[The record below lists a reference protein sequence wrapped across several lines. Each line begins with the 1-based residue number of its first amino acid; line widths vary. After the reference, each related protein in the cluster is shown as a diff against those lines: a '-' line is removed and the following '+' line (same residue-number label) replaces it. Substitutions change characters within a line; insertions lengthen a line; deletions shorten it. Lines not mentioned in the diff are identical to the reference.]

1 MTKRRSLTILIALLI
16 LGSQLFFLTGFSL
29 KSEKIPIP
37 QVKKD
42 VYVYDDDDLFDESVE
57 QQINTM
63 LINLE
68 KQTSAEFAVI
78 TVKSLL
84 DNSIETYSIEVAN
97 SLGIGKKDKD
107 NGVLLL
113 ISRSDNRVRLEIGKG
128 LEGILNDAK
137 CGRILD
143 KYFVPHR
150 DNDEYV
156 DATKLT
162 VQAVINV
169 IATDAGV
176 SIDGVDD
183 SITAPE
189 PTKIPWGWIITAIV
203 VVIIILIVL
212 NYLTDGEV
220 LELIAD
226 IFDSIGDSDFGGGSG
241 GGSFGGGSFGGGSF
255 GGGGASR

>member
-1 MTKRRSLTILIALLI
+1 MILIALL
-16 LGSQLFFLTGFSL
+16 LLFLSGCSL
-29 KSEKIPIP
+29 ESKEIPIP
-37 QVKKD
+37 QVRKD
-42 VYVYDDDDLFDESVE
+42 VYVYDDDNLFDESVE
-57 QQINTM
+57 QQLNTM

-78 TVKSLL
+78 TVESLL
-84 DNSIETYSIEVAN
+84 DYDIETYSIKVSN

-113 ISRSDNRVRLEIGKG
+113 IARSDNRVRLEIGKG

-143 KYFVPHR
+143 EYFVPYR
-150 DNDEYV
+150 ANDEYAE
-156 DATKLT
+156 ATTLT

-169 IATDAGV
+169 IATDAGISV
-176 SIDGVDD
+176 DGVDG

-189 PTKIPWGWIITAIV
+189 PEPIPWGWIISII
-203 VVIIILIVL
+203 VIIIIAFIVI
-212 NYLTDGEV
+212 NWITDGEAGELLIEI
-220 LELIAD
+220 LEA
-226 IFDSIGDSDFGGGSG
+226 IGDSDSGGGSG
-241 GGSFGGGSFGGGSF
+241 GGFGGGSF

>member
-1 MTKRRSLTILIALLI
+1 MTKRRSLLI
-16 LGSQLFFLTGFSL
+16 LMAILLLGSHIFSL
-29 KSEKIPIP
+29 VGYASESNEIPIP
-37 QVKKD
+37 WVKDD
-42 VYVYDDDDLFDESVE
+42 VYVYDDDNLFDDSVE

-84 DNSIETYSIEVAN
+84 GYEIESYSIKVAN
-97 SLGIGKKDKD
+97 TLGIGKKDKD

-143 KYFVPHR
+143 EYFVPYR
-150 DNDEYV
+150 NNNEYV
-156 DATKLT
+156 DATMLT

-176 SIDGVDD
+176 SVEGVDS

-189 PTKIPWGWIITAIV
+189 PDQIHWEWVIVII
-203 VVIIILIVL
+203 VIIIVAFIILNKLTNGELAELLIDML
-212 NYLTDGEV
+212 D
-220 LELIAD
+220 D
-226 IFDSIGDSDFGGGSG
+226 IGDSDFGGGSG
-241 GGSFGGGSFGGGSF
+241 GGGFGGDSF

>member
-1 MTKRRSLTILIALLI
+1 MTWRKSLLILITVLI

-29 KSEKIPIP
+29 KSDKIPIP
-37 QVKKD
+37 KVEKD
-42 VYVYDDDDLFDESVE
+42 VYVYDDDNLFDESVE

-84 DNSIETYSIEVAN
+84 DNSIEAYSIEVAN

-143 KYFVPHR
+143 EYFVPHR

-156 DATKLT
+156 DATTLT

-176 SIDGVDD
+176 SVDGVD
-183 SITAPE
+183 STILAPE
-189 PTKIPWGWIITAIV
+189 PKPIPWGWIILVI
-203 VVIIILIVL
+203 VIIIVILIVL
-212 NYLTDGEV
+212 DHLTDGAVSEIMGA
-220 LELIAD
+220 L
-226 IFDSIGDSDFGGGSG
+226 FDAIGDSDFDGGSG
-241 GGSFGGGSFGGGSF
+241 GSGGSFGGGSF

>member
-1 MTKRRSLTILIALLI
+1 MTKRKSLLI
-16 LGSQLFFLTGFSL
+16 LMAILLLGSQLFFLTGCSL
-29 KSEKIPIP
+29 ESEKIPIP
-37 QVKKD
+37 QVEKD
-42 VYVYDDDDLFDESVE
+42 VYVYDDDNLFDDSVE

-84 DNSIETYSIEVAN
+84 GYEIESYSIKVAN
-97 SLGIGKKDKD
+97 TLGIGKKDKD

-143 KYFVPHR
+143 EYFVPYR
-150 DNDEYV
+150 NNNEYV
-156 DATKLT
+156 DATTLT

-176 SIDGVDD
+176 SVEGVDS

-189 PTKIPWGWIITAIV
+189 PNPIPWIWIIIGIV
-203 VVIIILIVL
+203 TIIIILIIV
-212 NYLTDGEV
+212 NHFTDGEV
-220 LELIAD
+220 LEF
-226 IFDSIGDSDFGGGSG
+226 IFDLLDVIGDSDFDGGSG
-241 GGSFGGGSFGGGSF
+241 GGGFGGGSF